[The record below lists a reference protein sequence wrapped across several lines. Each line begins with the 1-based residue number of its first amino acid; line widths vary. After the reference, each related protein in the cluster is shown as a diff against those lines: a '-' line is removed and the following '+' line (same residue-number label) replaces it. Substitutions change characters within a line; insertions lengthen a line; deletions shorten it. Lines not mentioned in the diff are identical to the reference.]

1 MSRLVIGSRSRFH
14 AHTSCTI
21 GCHRSSAARGPA
33 SQFVDRSATVTSC
46 TVLGY
51 PRPAGSDVRLVREG
65 RREPR
70 RPRNGSGQ
78 RNARVGEDEKLR
90 SGLVLPPRLA
100 AHNARS
106 SRPGF
111 GTRVRT
117 RVDVSTSRRQRVRS
131 CGHSVQRFGTD
142 IRPVSASLGGRPR
155 GADTFRDHAFQ
166 VVPVPRVS
174 VRRPCRPVKRAPRRP
189 TPQRDPKGGDDNNEQ
204 LSADH
209 PSASVAPHPSNWPKW
224 CDVPSLESLPDARV
238 RVQAAGG
245 REKMRFNEKRRQP
258 YSRFRRSEPLFG
270 LGTTCAVTSRP
281 VRRRA
286 SAGRRRPAQMLRYA
300 V

>member
-1 MSRLVIGSRSRFH
+1 MRSFGRGSFCHPGWPHITRARPDLVS
-14 AHTSCTI
+14 
-21 GCHRSSAARGPA
+21 
-33 SQFVDRSATVTSC
+33 
-46 TVLGY
+46 VLGSE
-51 PRPAGSDVRLVREG
+51 R
-65 RREPR
+65 
-70 RPRNGSGQ
+70 
-78 RNARVGEDEKLR
+78 
-90 SGLVLPPRLA
+90 
-100 AHNARS
+100 
-106 SRPGF
+106 
-111 GTRVRT
+111 
-117 RVDVSTSRRQRVRS
+117 VSTCRRLDASVSGR

-174 VRRPCRPVKRAPRRP
+174 VRRPCRPVKRAPRGP

-258 YSRFRRSEPLFG
+258 YSRRCSDMPSDLRFCCSLVFAGFPCFS
-270 LGTTCAVTSRP
+270 TCCVHS
-281 VRRRA
+281 V
-286 SAGRRRPAQMLRYA
+286 SAPGSVADGDIA
-300 V
+300 